1 MTGQAGRGGNMEDN
15 MTDKQFKTIIGNV
28 RHDTRRLQGP
38 RGGQKESGETAGRA
52 KK

>member
-15 MTDKQFKTIIGNV
+15 IGNV

-52 KK
+52 KKISPNRA